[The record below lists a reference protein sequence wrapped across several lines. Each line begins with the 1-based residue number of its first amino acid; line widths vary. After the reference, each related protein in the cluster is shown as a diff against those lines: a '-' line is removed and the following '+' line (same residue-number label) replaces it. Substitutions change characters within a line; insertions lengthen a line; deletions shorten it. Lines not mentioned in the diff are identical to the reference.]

1 MLEFTRRSAVA
12 SLAAFIARPACAET
26 QWPNRPLMLLQGYV
40 AGGPTDTV
48 ARLVA
53 DGLSKRLGQQVIVD
67 SKPGAAGTIAAAQ
80 VAKAAPD
87 GYTLMIIP
95 GGHAAAAALYKKLP
109 YRPVDDFSLI
119 GMIAEYPFIFVTYP
133 DHAIKSAGDLIALA
147 HARDVPLLYGT
158 PGIGSVHHLSI
169 ELFAKQAGIRL
180 NHVPY
185 RGSSQAVTDL
195 IGKRIDFMID
205 APTLALQMVQGGQLR
220 AFAVSGAGRLLALP
234 DVPAVSEAAI
244 PGYIVTSWQCVAG
257 PAGIATGIVARLS
270 REIAEFVAEPDTV
283 NRLRKLGSEPAAC
296 SPEALKA
303 RLVADIEKWTGIVAA
318 ANIERI

>member
-1 MLEFTRRSAVA
+1 MLEFTRRSTLAG
-12 SLAAFIARPACAET
+12 LAALIARPAPAET
-26 QWPNRPLMLLQGYV
+26 QWPNRSLTLLQGY
-40 AGGPTDTV
+40 APGGPTDTV

-87 GYTLMIIP
+87 GYTLMVIP

-109 YRPVDDFSLI
+109 YRPVDDFSFI
-119 GMIAEYPFIFVTYP
+119 GMIAEYPFVFVTHP

-147 HARDVPLLYGT
+147 RARDVPLLYGT
-158 PGIGSVHHLSI
+158 PGIGSIHHLAV
-169 ELFAKQAGIRL
+169 EMFARQAGIRL

-205 APTLALQMVQGGQLR
+205 APTLVLQMVQGGQLR
-220 AFAVSGAGRLLALP
+220 AFAVSCAGRFFALP
-234 DVPAVSEAAI
+234 DVPAVLESAI
-244 PGYIVTSWQCVAG
+244 PGYIVTSWQSVAG
-257 PAGIATGIVARLS
+257 PAGISSGIVARLN
-270 REIAEFVAEPDTV
+270 REIAEFVAEADTV
-283 NRLRKLGSEPAAC
+283 NRLRSLGSEPASC
-296 SPEALKA
+296 SPETLKA
-303 RLVADIEKWTGIVAA
+303 RLVADIEKWTGVVAA

>member
-26 QWPNRPLMLLQGYV
+26 QWPNRPLTLLQGYV

-119 GMIAEYPFIFVTYP
+119 GMVAEYPFIFVTYP
-133 DHAIKSAGDLIALA
+133 DHPIKSAGDLIALA
-147 HARDVPLLYGT
+147 RARDVPLLYGT

-195 IGKRIDFMID
+195 IGKRDRFHDRCAD
-205 APTLALQMVQGGQLR
+205 ARASDGARRAVARVRGQWCGPL
-220 AFAVSGAGRLLALP
+220 
-234 DVPAVSEAAI
+234 
-244 PGYIVTSWQCVAG
+244 AG
-257 PAGIATGIVARLS
+257 PARCAGRFGS
-270 REIAEFVAEPDTV
+270 RHSRIYRDVMAVRRRAGRNCHWHRRAIEPRDHRVRGRT
-283 NRLRKLGSEPAAC
+283 
-296 SPEALKA
+296 
-303 RLVADIEKWTGIVAA
+303 
-318 ANIERI
+318 